1 MTAQTLTTTSAGAS
15 TAVRDNRDDV
25 SAGPLLPVDDHFYDA
40 PADLGDYRPGEV
52 IRSRQVELKNFWA
65 SNHQA
70 WQLLYRSTDLDG
82 NPDATVTTV
91 VVPDRTKHPNPAL
104 LSFQCAIDAVTSQC
118 FPSYALQ
125 KGADASRAVA
135 PFEFMVVRRAL
146 SKGWAVSIP
155 DHEGAKGAWGAPREP
170 GYRALDGIR
179 AALAFE
185 PLGLEATTSI
195 GMWGYSGGGL
205 ATSWAAEMA
214 PDYAPELN
222 IVGAVL
228 GSPVGDMASTL
239 LRLNG
244 GLHAGLPILV
254 VAGLRRVYPALE
266 RMITEHATAFGRH
279 NLDEAAHLPTLA
291 AIRRFRNHDLD
302 DYFDIPLADLLADPG
317 VVRMMDD
324 LQLGTHAPAVPLLVM
339 QAVHDEVIDAAD
351 VDAQAQRYR
360 DLGVPVTY
368 VRDLVTEHY
377 SLLPLSG
384 PLAVSWLTHRLNGRP
399 GEDKTITAIAGQRV
413 TLSRSR

>member
-1 MTAQTLTTTSAGAS
+1 MTAEMLTVPSTTAAPVADVAG
-15 TAVRDNRDDV
+15 
-25 SAGPLLPVDDHFYDA
+25 GPLLPTEDSFYDA
-40 PADLGDYRPGEV
+40 PSDLGSYGPGEV
-52 IRSRQVELKNFWA
+52 IRSRQVELKNFWV
-65 SNHQA
+65 SHHQA

-82 NPDATVTTV
+82 KPDATVTTV
-91 VVPDRTKHPNPAL
+91 VVPDRSKRPNPAV

-146 SKGWAVSIP
+146 AKGWAVSIP

-179 AALAFE
+179 AALSFE
-185 PLGLEATTSI
+185 PLALDPTSPI

-205 ATSWAAEMA
+205 ATSWAAEVA

-254 VAGLRRVYPALE
+254 IAGLRRVYPALD
-266 RMITEHATAFGRH
+266 RMINEHATDFGAR
-279 NLDEAAHLPTLA
+279 NLDEATRLPTLA

-317 VVRMMDD
+317 IVEMMDD
-324 LQLGTHAPAVPLLVM
+324 LQLGTHPPSVPLLVM
-339 QAVHDEVIDAAD
+339 QAVHDEVIDADD

-384 PLAVSWLTHRLNGRP
+384 PLAISWLTHRLDGRP
-399 GEDKTITAIAGQRV
+399 GEDKTITAIAGQRML
-413 TLSRSR
+413 LSRSR

>member
-1 MTAQTLTTTSAGAS
+1 MTAEMLTVPSTTPA
-15 TAVRDNRDDV
+15 
-25 SAGPLLPVDDHFYDA
+25 PVDDVAVGPLPPTEDSFYDA
-40 PADLGDYRPGEV
+40 PSDLGSYGPGEV
-52 IRSRQVELKNFWA
+52 IRSRQVELKNFWV
-65 SNHQA
+65 SHHQA

-91 VVPDRTKHPNPAL
+91 VVPDRSKHPNPAV

-146 SKGWAVSIP
+146 AKGWAVSIP

-179 AALAFE
+179 AALSFE
-185 PLGLEATTSI
+185 PLALDPTSPI

-205 ATSWAAEMA
+205 ATSWAAEVA

-254 VAGLRRVYPALE
+254 IAGLRRVYPALD
-266 RMITEHATAFGRH
+266 RMIDEHATDFGAR
-279 NLDEAAHLPTLA
+279 NLDEATRLPTLA
-291 AIRRFRNHDLD
+291 AIRHFRNHDLD
-302 DYFDIPLADLLADPG
+302 DYFDIPLADVLADPG
-317 VVRMMDD
+317 IVEMMDD
-324 LQLGTHAPAVPLLVM
+324 LQLGTHPPSVPLLVM
-339 QAVHDEVIDAAD
+339 QAVHDEVIDADD

-384 PLAVSWLTHRLNGRP
+384 PLAISWLTHRLDGRP
-399 GEDKTITAIAGQRV
+399 GEDKTITAIAGQRML
-413 TLSRSR
+413 LSRSR